1 MMRVLLV
8 LAMVVVG
15 ALAGAAGG
23 YVLRPASPAPAPAP
37 EEDRG
42 ADDAYAFVE
51 FGSQF
56 VVPLTRQGEI
66 TGLVAL
72 SLSVETEAAMAE
84 TVIEKEP
91 RLRDAF
97 LRVLFDHANAGGFD
111 GVFTEGERLR
121 DLRSR
126 LDIAAKEELGSA
138 ARGVLI
144 TNLARQDM

>member
-1 MMRVLLV
+1 MRLLLV
-8 LAMVVVG
+8 LVLIVVG
-15 ALAGAAGG
+15 ALAGGGAG
-23 YVLRPASPAPAPAP
+23 YALRPSGPPPMPVP
-37 EEDRG
+37 EEEAAPDG
-42 ADDAYAFVE
+42 TYAFVE

-56 VVPLTRQGEI
+56 VVPLTEDGEI

-72 SLSVETEAAMAE
+72 SLSVETEATQAQ
-84 TVIEKEP
+84 TVMDREP

-111 GVFTEGERLR
+111 GAFTDGQRMR
-121 DLRSR
+121 DLRTR
-126 LDIAAKEELGSA
+126 LDMAASEELGSA